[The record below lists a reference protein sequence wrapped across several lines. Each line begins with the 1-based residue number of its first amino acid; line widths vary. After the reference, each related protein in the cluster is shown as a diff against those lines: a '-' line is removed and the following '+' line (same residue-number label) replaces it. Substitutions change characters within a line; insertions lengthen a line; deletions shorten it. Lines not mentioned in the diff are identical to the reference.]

1 MTREMRCSFQFYG
14 VFPFKFQLS
23 DFSELLP
30 SRELE
35 DSEITVSAEVGD
47 MIWNILQ
54 GGFSKTRLLDS
65 KLRLK
70 FLGNSPH
77 ILRPAMPFKFY
88 VSFRISLFYLL
99 VCRQKQRPHYLN
111 KIFLLRLTISMT

>member
-1 MTREMRCSFQFYG
+1 MMRYNGVFSSNDQKINNFFQFYG

-35 DSEITVSAEVGD
+35 DSEVTVSAEVGD

-88 VSFRISLFYLL
+88 VSFFCLYFISKFITSMYSRI
-99 VCRQKQRPHYLN
+99 
-111 KIFLLRLTISMT
+111 